1 MKIGIYPTIFG
12 QSENRITIKLREA
25 SMCAC
30 GLDIGT
36 CFLVS
41 AKQDT
46 NGEMK
51 LKSIRNSFLDLDND
65 SAVKNMLKLSKT
77 DFIEAGD
84 KIYIVGDAAMV
95 LATLFNNREA
105 RRPLSR
111 GVLSPGELE
120 AEKVLMVLIESILGK
135 SQSAIP
141 EVCFYSVPAPAVD
154 MEMDVIYHGAMLSKL
169 ISQLGYKP
177 VSLNEAAAIAYSNAA
192 PENFSALTISH
203 GSGMLNFCLMYQTI
217 IGMSFSLARGGDWL
231 DISAA
236 RAVGSTAA
244 RIQSIKE
251 KGIDLMDPSKGEDFK
266 TLREREALI
275 VYYKSLILYELE
287 MIKREFTK
295 RQGTINLPSAV
306 PIILSGGTALAVNFL
321 DFFKSAFNTIK
332 DTFPFAI
339 SEIRMASSPLN
350 AVAQGLLVAA
360 LNYDEGSKK

>member
-1 MKIGIYPTIFG
+1 
-12 QSENRITIKLREA
+12 
-25 SMCAC
+25 
-30 GLDIGT
+30 
-36 CFLVS
+36 
-41 AKQDT
+41 
-46 NGEMK
+46 
-51 LKSIRNSFLDLDND
+51 
-65 SAVKNMLKLSKT
+65 
-77 DFIEAGD
+77 
-84 KIYIVGDAAMV
+84 
-95 LATLFNNREA
+95 
-105 RRPLSR
+105 
-111 GVLSPGELE
+111 
-120 AEKVLMVLIESILGK
+120 
-135 SQSAIP
+135 
-141 EVCFYSVPAPAVD
+141 
-154 MEMDVIYHGAMLSKL
+154 
-169 ISQLGYKP
+169 
-177 VSLNEAAAIAYSNAA
+177 
-192 PENFSALTISH
+192 
-203 GSGMLNFCLMYQTI
+203 
-217 IGMSFSLARGGDWL
+217 MSFSLARGGDWL